1 MERRPQRVEPRAQPR
16 AAPAAPS
23 LPGVDSS
30 HHGRQCTRG
39 DGSSAFERRNCPN
52 RSTLTCLRDRF
63 ASRHACARTAGPRG
77 RPEGARA
84 RSRRLARPWRR
95 LFLPRRRLARVRQGL
110 RPFVGHRRLQATVG
124 CLFPARSD
132 TVQPQ
137 RKAVPV
143 PLDGR
148 GRDALAGPG
157 HGRLCAVE
165 ARPQPRPSPQHPR
178 RPVLATHG
186 AQQGREESAR
196 HGRAA
201 AAGLAE
207 QRNQGAPFRS

>member
-1 MERRPQRVEPRAQPR
+1 MHARRWVSRLWAPQLPKPLHDHLPPRPLPLPPRLRPHRRPV
-16 AAPAAPS
+16 
-23 LPGVDSS
+23 
-30 HHGRQCTRG
+30 
-39 DGSSAFERRNCPN
+39 
-52 RSTLTCLRDRF
+52 RS
-63 ASRHACARTAGPRG
+63 
-77 RPEGARA
+77 
-84 RSRRLARPWRR
+84 
-95 LFLPRRRLARVRQGL
+95 PRRGPCAFPQACPAVATSFPPSTPSGSRTSRPTSL
-110 RPFVGHRRLQATVG
+110 RGASASSSYSR

-178 RPVLATHG
+178 RPVLATRG

-201 AAGLAE
+201 GAGLAE